1 MYILTG
7 GAGFI
12 GSVFLGRLNDQGI
25 DDVLI
30 VDDLG
35 KSEKWKNLIGTRF
48 ADYLHKSD
56 FLRMLEENRMPS
68 GVKAVIHLGACS
80 STTETDAEYVIQNNF
95 RFSCKLA
102 EWAKNNSTR
111 FMYASSAA
119 TYGDGRQGFSDDIK
133 FIPTL
138 RPLNVYGYSK
148 HAFDE
153 WMIRRGYLSNA
164 VGLKFFNV
172 FGPNEYHKGSMTSVV
187 YKAFY
192 EIRESGV
199 VRLFRSNSPDFADGE
214 QKRDFIFVKDCAD
227 VLWWLL
233 ENTNVNGIFNLGT
246 GTARSWNDL
255 VTAIFQALE
264 LKTSIE
270 YKDMP
275 VSMQKKYQ
283 NFTQAEMSKLTAAG
297 YSKPFTKLEDAVRD
311 YVKNHLEKL

>member
-35 KSEKWKNLIGTRF
+35 KSEKWKNLVGTRF

-102 EWAKNNSTR
+102 EWAKNNSAR
-111 FMYASSAA
+111 LIYASSAA
-119 TYGDGRQGFSDDIK
+119 TYGDGRQGFSDDLK
-133 FIPTL
+133 SIPTL

-214 QKRDFIFVKDCAD
+214 QKRDFISVKDCAD
-227 VLWWLL
+227 VLWWLV
-233 ENTNVNGIFNLGT
+233 ENRNVNGIFNLGT

-255 VTAIFQALE
+255 ATAIFQALE
-264 LKTSIE
+264 LKTAIE